1 MATQKVGLYPFA
13 GFCLLVILA
22 VTLSGCTSQNAA
34 SNIPVS
40 TTAQLGMTSVE
51 PTPVPT
57 TPSLPPILAGTP
69 VKTETIVKTTQ
80 TIEKVSLTIS
90 SAQKQK
96 TVYASTAP
104 VGRIF
109 LVLDVTIKNNGIEKG
124 YDLND
129 NRITLSYEE
138 AGNPIEKSATT
149 RVRGGLENPIL
160 MPTTIQQNDTR
171 TGQIVFNIAD
181 TTSGKYTINLIDD
194 KGAPV
199 SSAAVTI

>member
-1 MATQKVGLYPFA
+1 MATQKIDLYPFA

-34 SNIPVS
+34 TNTPVT
-40 TTAQLGMTSVE
+40 TTAQLGMMSVE
-51 PTPVPT
+51 PTPVLT
-57 TPSLPPILAGTP
+57 TLSLTPAPAGTP
-69 VKTETIVKTTQ
+69 VKTETIIQTTQ
-80 TIEKVSLTIS
+80 TLEKVSLTIN

-96 TVYASTAP
+96 TVYTSTAP
-104 VGRIF
+104 AGRIF
-109 LVLDVTIKNNGIEKG
+109 LVLDITVKNNAIEKG

-181 TTSGKYTINLIDD
+181 TTSSKYTINLIDD
-194 KGAPV
+194 KGAAV
-199 SSAAVTI
+199 SSAPVTL

>member
-1 MATQKVGLYPFA
+1 MATQKVDLYPFA
-13 GFCLLVILA
+13 GFCILVILA

-34 SNIPVS
+34 TNTPV
-40 TTAQLGMTSVE
+40 TTPAQPGIISVE
-51 PTPVPT
+51 PTPLPT
-57 TPSLPPILAGTP
+57 TLALTLAPEGTP
-69 VKTETIVKTTQ
+69 VKTETILQTTQ
-80 TIEKVSLTIS
+80 TIEKVSLTIT

-96 TVYASTAP
+96 TVYAITAP
-104 VGRIF
+104 AGRIF

-129 NRITLSYEE
+129 NRITLTYEE
-138 AGNPIEKSATT
+138 AGNPTEKSATT

-160 MPTTIQQNDTR
+160 MPTTIQQNDSR